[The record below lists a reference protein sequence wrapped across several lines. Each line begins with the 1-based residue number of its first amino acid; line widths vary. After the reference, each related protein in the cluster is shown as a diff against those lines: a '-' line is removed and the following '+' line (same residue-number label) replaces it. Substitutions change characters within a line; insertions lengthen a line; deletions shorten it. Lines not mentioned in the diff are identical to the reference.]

1 MPCYEGA
8 FRRWFWALEFH
19 HRLLGQEYGMEN
31 LPSVPE
37 FSQFKRPRME
47 RAALCL
53 AQLSAEVLRFAQDD
67 KLW

>member
-1 MPCYEGA
+1 
-8 FRRWFWALEFH
+8 
-19 HRLLGQEYGMEN
+19 MEN

-47 RAALCL
+47 RAALCF